1 MRNCGVEE
9 HSNVAAIA
17 VVAEVVSGGRG
28 SILRWCS
35 WSGISRR
42 RGVGHSLMSVAIDG
56 G

>member
-35 WSGISRR
+35 GSGIVRR
-42 RGVGHSLMSVAIDG
+42 GGVGHSMMSVTIDG
-56 G
+56 R